1 MFRPVLAAIGAV
13 LAAGFASAP
22 AHAQNKPCRV
32 LCTPA
37 FISQSGLIITNSI
50 RPQEGVPTKTFFNL
64 RFTTVIPTQL
74 ERLALVAIF
83 QMQPAAPNNSPA
95 IVYGGVITLLRTADT
110 GGWVDFSFN
119 PLGVY
124 SPRAVVEPGQRPDN
138 NKLDLEIE
146 LDVHAFN
153 SLPKHTWL
161 HYVSAYGLLDYLAT
175 GLPGEA
181 DPWVILIGLNVP
193 LAPLN
198 P

>member
-1 MFRPVLAAIGAV
+1 MLRPMSGVLAGA
-13 LAAGFASAP
+13 LACALAP
-22 AHAQNKPCRV
+22 APGHAQEKRCVV

-37 FISQSGLIITNSI
+37 FISQTGIIITNAI

-64 RFTTVIPTQL
+64 RFTTVIPTRL

-95 IVYGGVITLLRTADT
+95 IVYGGVITLLRAADT
-110 GGWVDFSFN
+110 GGWVDASFN

-138 NKLDLEIE
+138 NKLDLEGE
-146 LDVHAFN
+146 VNVHVFN
-153 SLPKHTWL
+153 SLPKHVWL
-161 HYVSAYGLLDYLAT
+161 RNVAVYGLLDYLAT

-193 LAPLN
+193 IAPLN